1 VSVAPITIPCEGSN
15 YVGHPV
21 WRGDLLGRAVMCQ
34 MCGQAFPPADTFDQV
49 PDHTRPDLI
58 AMIDRGD
65 FNP

>member
-1 VSVAPITIPCEGSN
+1 VSAPPILITCEGSG
-15 YVGHPV
+15 YVGHPI
-21 WRGDLLGRAVMCQ
+21 WGGDTFGAAVMCQ
-34 MCGQAFPPADTFDQV
+34 MCGQTFPPADTFDQV

>member
-1 VSVAPITIPCEGSN
+1 MTAPPIMINCEGSG

-21 WRGDLLGRAVMCQ
+21 WRGDLLGEAVMCQ
-34 MCGQAFPPADTFDQV
+34 MCGQAFGRVGMFDHV
-49 PDHTRPDLI
+49 PEHTRPDLI